1 MMHKVVK
8 ACRSE
13 AALLYLMLILSL
25 LVMTVVYIHSGKSD
39 LARLKEEMKDT
50 ADYVHTEYAMT
61 KKFNQVTVMQSLD
74 RTIDKLHNVQRT
86 LARERVPTQDM
97 LKERLNVLR
106 LTGLLIV
113 DRDGQVIEQATREG
127 MVPEEFVKHIRNHV
141 ILDVADIPLK
151 TYADRIRL
159 ADGSFID
166 FASGHTQED
175 DRVLIA
181 YYHTPVTYADGYN
194 LNLQKILSGF
204 HTYASMEV
212 VVAQGNTIIAG
223 NTQDLSEDRARYE
236 AIVAAIKE
244 AASQRENVNEPMA
257 IRVNGG
263 NYYAS
268 MSNGRNYFIYQFV
281 PESHVFKDRTRH
293 LLYAA
298 IVCII
303 FGAMVLWSRHKS
315 DEKAALQAEAQERR
329 YQAKLLEKAREAEAA
344 NQAKT
349 EFLRR
354 MSHDIRTPINGIRG
368 MIKIAEHFS
377 HDAAKQNE
385 YRKKVYEASGYLL
398 ELVNEVLD
406 ISKLESGT
414 ILMEH
419 KPFDMKEMFEGIRAI
434 VERQAEER
442 QISITFRNDCRH
454 AWFIGSPLHVKRM
467 FMNIIGNAVKY
478 NKDRG
483 EVNVSLSEE
492 SLSENESR
500 IIFTCR
506 DNGIGMSK
514 EFQQQMYDP
523 FSQEMSDARTS
534 YTGTGLGLSIV
545 KRMLDQMGGRIDC
558 VSDSGKGSTFTIT
571 LPLALDLSEK
581 PEIEEKV
588 KADIAGLH
596 LLVAE
601 DNELNMEIAE
611 FLLENAGATIT
622 KAMNGEE
629 ALHLFGEAK
638 EGTYDAIL
646 MDVMMPVMDGIAA
659 TRAIRA
665 LPRADAK
672 TIPIIAMT
680 ANAFAEDR
688 ERVLAAGMNEH
699 LAKPLDTALL
709 IETIARLAKK

>member
-1 MMHKVVK
+1 M
-8 ACRSE
+8 A
-13 AALLYLMLILSL
+13 LSL
-25 LVMTVVYIHSGKSD
+25 I
-39 LARLKEEMKDT
+39 
-50 ADYVHTEYAMT
+50 
-61 KKFNQVTVMQSLD
+61 
-74 RTIDKLHNVQRT
+74 
-86 LARERVPTQDM
+86 
-97 LKERLNVLR
+97 
-106 LTGLLIV
+106 
-113 DRDGQVIEQATREG
+113 
-127 MVPEEFVKHIRNHV
+127 
-141 ILDVADIPLK
+141 
-151 TYADRIRL
+151 
-159 ADGSFID
+159 

-194 LNLQKILSGF
+194 LNLQKSLSGF

-212 VVAQGNTIIAG
+212 VVAKGNTIIAG
-223 NTQDLSEDRARYE
+223 NTQDLSENRARYE

-244 AASQRENVNEPMA
+244 AASQRENVDEPMA
-257 IRVNGG
+257 ICVNGV

-268 MSNGRNYFIYQFV
+268 MSNSRNYFIYQFV

-303 FGAMVLWSRHKS
+303 FGAMVLWSCHKS

-377 HDAAKQNE
+377 DDAAKQNE

-419 KPFDMKEMFEGIRAI
+419 KPFDMKEMFEGIRTI

-514 EFQQQMYDP
+514 EFQQ
-523 FSQEMSDARTS
+523 
-534 YTGTGLGLSIV
+534 
-545 KRMLDQMGGRIDC
+545 
-558 VSDSGKGSTFTIT
+558 
-571 LPLALDLSEK
+571 
-581 PEIEEKV
+581 
-588 KADIAGLH
+588 
-596 LLVAE
+596 
-601 DNELNMEIAE
+601 
-611 FLLENAGATIT
+611 
-622 KAMNGEE
+622 
-629 ALHLFGEAK
+629 
-638 EGTYDAIL
+638 
-646 MDVMMPVMDGIAA
+646 
-659 TRAIRA
+659 
-665 LPRADAK
+665 
-672 TIPIIAMT
+672 
-680 ANAFAEDR
+680 
-688 ERVLAAGMNEH
+688 
-699 LAKPLDTALL
+699 
-709 IETIARLAKK
+709 